1 MSTGK
6 PMSRREEWL
15 EFWERREAPFLRLL
29 PYVLLLLCTGFD
41 VATRHG
47 VGSAMRVDLALV
59 AAAAVVMTAID
70 RLDHR
75 TTWTE
80 PQTTFGP
87 RLATVVFAVLFGLS
101 AALVI
106 RQPLYGF
113 FSWTGYFWAW
123 RLFSGRGRLVGVAL
137 VAAVTAISQTGSGP
151 YDTVYA
157 IAGLVAVYLINAG
170 VASALTW
177 FGWIGNEQQQRR
189 AREVSALTE
198 ANARLEESL
207 RHNADLQEQLLTQAR
222 EAGISEERRRLA
234 REIHDTLAQGLM
246 GIITQ
251 LQAAQGAGGGA
262 DGPGGPGGSGRSGG
276 QAGARHI
283 ELAIDLARES
293 LTEARRSVQA
303 LAPEPLAGA
312 RLLDAID
319 DVSRRWC
326 ELHGLEV
333 SFTTTGTPRMM
344 RPEIEVA
351 LLRTAQEALANVTK
365 HAGATR
371 VGLTLSYMEDLVT
384 LDVRD
389 DGIGFV
395 TVNGSGPRRPRDGQG
410 GFGLS
415 SMRQRVEGVAGT
427 LEIESEPD
435 GGTAICAAIPAV
447 PLGERR

>member
-1 MSTGK
+1 MSTGT

-15 EFWERREAPFLRLL
+15 EFWERREAPFLRVL
-29 PYVLLLLCTGFD
+29 PYVLLLLCVGFD
-41 VATRHG
+41 IATRHG
-47 VGSAMRVDLALV
+47 VDRAMRIDLAL
-59 AAAAVVMTAID
+59 AASAAVVMAAMD

-80 PQTTFGP
+80 PNP
-87 RLATVVFAVLFGLS
+87 PVRPVPAVVVFAALFALS

-106 RQPLYGF
+106 SQPLYGF
-113 FSWTGYFWAW
+113 YTWTGYFWAW
-123 RLFSGRGRLVGVAL
+123 RLFTGRGRLIGVAL
-137 VAAVTAISQTGSGP
+137 TAAVTAVSQTGAGP

-157 IAGLVAVYLINAG
+157 IGGLVVVYLINAG
-170 VASALTW
+170 VACALTW
-177 FGWIGNEQQQRR
+177 FGWIGNEQQQHR

-251 LQAAQGAGGGA
+251 LQAAQGAAG
-262 DGPGGPGGSGRSGG
+262 D
-276 QAGARHI
+276 AGAGHI
-283 ELAIDLARES
+283 ELATELARES

-312 RLLDAID
+312 RLPDAIQ
-319 DVSRRWC
+319 DVSERWC
-326 ELHGLEV
+326 ALHGLEV
-333 SFTTTGTPRMM
+333 SFTITGTPRVM

-351 LLRTAQEALANVTK
+351 LLRTAQEALANVAK
-365 HAGATR
+365 HAHATR

-389 DGIGFV
+389 DGVGFV
-395 TVNGSGPRRPRDGQG
+395 TVNGSGPRRPRDAQG

-415 SMRQRVEGVAGT
+415 GMRQRVEGVAGT
-427 LEIESEPD
+427 LEIESEPE
-435 GGTAICAAIPAV
+435 GGTAVCAAIPAV
-447 PLGERR
+447 PLGDRS

>member
-1 MSTGK
+1 
-6 PMSRREEWL
+6 L
-15 EFWERREAPFLRLL
+15 
-29 PYVLLLLCTGFD
+29 
-41 VATRHG
+41 
-47 VGSAMRVDLALV
+47 
-59 AAAAVVMTAID
+59 
-70 RLDHR
+70 
-75 TTWTE
+75 
-80 PQTTFGP
+80 
-87 RLATVVFAVLFGLS
+87 VFAVLWGLS

-106 RQPLYGF
+106 SQPLYGF
-113 FSWTGYFWAW
+113 YSWTGYFWAW
-123 RLFSGRGRLVGVAL
+123 RLFRGRGRLIGVAL
-137 VAAVTAISQTGSGP
+137 VAAVTAVSQTGAGP

-157 IAGLVAVYLINAG
+157 IAGLIVVYLINAG

-207 RHNADLQEQLLTQAR
+207 RHNADLQEQLLIQAR

-251 LQAAQGAGGGA
+251 LQAAQGAGG
-262 DGPGGPGGSGRSGG
+262 D
-276 QAGARHI
+276 AGARHI
-283 ELAIDLARES
+283 ELATELARES

-312 RLLDAID
+312 RLPDAIQ
-319 DVSRRWC
+319 DVSARWC

-333 SFTTTGTPRMM
+333 SFTTTGTPRVM

-351 LLRTAQEALANVTK
+351 LLRTAQEALANVAK
-365 HAGATR
+365 HAHATR

-389 DGIGFV
+389 DGDGFV
-395 TVNGSGPRRPRDGQG
+395 TVNGSGPRRPRDDQG
-410 GFGLS
+410 GFGLQG
-415 SMRQRVEGVAGT
+415 MRQRVEGVAGT
-427 LEIESEPD
+427 LEIESEPG
-435 GGTAICAAIPAV
+435 GGTAICAAIPAA
-447 PLGERR
+447 PLGDRA

>member
-6 PMSRREEWL
+6 AMSRREEWL

-29 PYVLLLLCTGFD
+29 PYVLLVLCVAFD
-41 VATRHG
+41 IATRHG
-47 VGSAMRVDLALV
+47 FGRSMRIDLALV
-59 AAAAVVMTAID
+59 AAAAIVMAAMD

-80 PQTTFGP
+80 PRTFVGP
-87 RLATVVFAVLFGLS
+87 VVATLVFAVLLGLS

-113 FSWTGYFWAW
+113 YTWTGYFWAW
-123 RLFSGRGRLVGVAL
+123 RLFTGRGRLIGVAL
-137 VAAVTAISQTGSGP
+137 VAGVTAISQTGAGP
-151 YDTVYA
+151 YDSVYA
-157 IAGLVAVYLINAG
+157 IGGLVLVYLINAG

-222 EAGISEERRRLA
+222 ESGVSEERRRMA

-251 LQAAQGAGGGA
+251 LQAAQGAGTGGE
-262 DGPGGPGGSGRSGG
+262 
-276 QAGARHI
+276 AGARHV
-283 ELAIDLARES
+283 EVAIDLARES

-303 LAPEPLAGA
+303 LAPQPLAEA
-312 RLLDAID
+312 RLPDAIQ
-319 DVSRRWC
+319 DVAQRWC
-326 ELHGLEV
+326 ELHALEV
-333 SFTTTGTPRMM
+333 SVTTTGTPRVM
-344 RPEIEVA
+344 RPEVEVA
-351 LLRTAQEALANVTK
+351 LLRTAQEALANVAK
-365 HAGATR
+365 HAHASR
-371 VGLTLSYMEDLVT
+371 VGLTLSYMEDVVT

-389 DGIGFV
+389 DGVGFA
-395 TVNGSGPRRPRDGQG
+395 TVNGSGPRRPLDAPG
-410 GFGLS
+410 GFGLGG
-415 SMRQRVEGVAGT
+415 MRQRVEGVAGT

-435 GGTAICAAIPAV
+435 GGTAICAAVPAA
-447 PLGERR
+447 PLGDG

>member
-1 MSTGK
+1 MTTDK

-15 EFWERREAPFLRLL
+15 EFWEGREAPFLRLL
-29 PYVLLLLCTGFD
+29 PYVLLLLCVGLD
-41 VATRHG
+41 IATRKG
-47 VGSAMRVDLALV
+47 VGGAMQVDLAL
-59 AAAAVVMTAID
+59 AAAAAILMGAMD

-80 PQTTFGP
+80 PRAFVGP
-87 RLATVVFAVLFGLS
+87 VLATVAFAVLFAIS

-106 RQPLYGF
+106 SEPLYGF
-113 FSWTGYFWAW
+113 YTWTGYFWAW
-123 RLFSGRGRLVGVAL
+123 RLFTGPGRLIGVAL
-137 VAAVTAISQTGSGP
+137 VAMITAVSQTGAGP
-151 YDTVYA
+151 YDSVYA
-157 IAGLVAVYLINAG
+157 IGGLVVVYLINAG
-170 VASALTW
+170 VATALTW

-222 EAGISEERRRLA
+222 EAGVSEERRRMA

-251 LQAAQGAGGGA
+251 LQAAQGAGGAPVPETGT
-262 DGPGGPGGSGRSGG
+262 
-276 QAGARHI
+276 RHI

-303 LAPEPLAGA
+303 LAPQPLAEA
-312 RLLDAID
+312 RLPDAIQ
-319 DVSRRWC
+319 DVARRWC

-333 SFTTTGTPRMM
+333 SFTTTGSPRVM

-351 LLRTAQEALANVTK
+351 LLRTAQEALANVGK
-365 HAGATR
+365 HARASR
-371 VGLTLSYMEDLVT
+371 VGLTLSYMQDLVT

-389 DGIGFV
+389 DGVGFV
-395 TVNGSGPRRPRDGQG
+395 AVNGSGPRRPRDQQG

-415 SMRQRVEGVAGT
+415 GMRQRVEGVAGT

-435 GGTAICAAIPAV
+435 GGTAICAAIPVALV
-447 PLGERR
+447 GDGA

>member
-1 MSTGK
+1 MTTGK

-29 PYVLLLLCTGFD
+29 PYVLLVLCVVFD
-41 VATRHG
+41 IATRKG
-47 VGSAMRVDLALV
+47 VGAAMQVDLAL
-59 AAAAVVMTAID
+59 AAAAAIVMGAMD
-70 RLDHR
+70 RLDRR
-75 TTWTE
+75 TAWTE
-80 PQTTFGP
+80 PRTFIGP
-87 RLATVVFAVLFGLS
+87 VLATVVFTVLFALS

-113 FSWTGYFWAW
+113 YTWTGYFWAW
-123 RLFSGRGRLVGVAL
+123 RLFTGRGRLIGVAS
-137 VAAVTAISQTGSGP
+137 VAAVTAISQTGGGP
-151 YDTVYA
+151 YDSVYA

-222 EAGISEERRRLA
+222 AAGVSEERRRMA

-251 LQAAQGAGGGA
+251 LQAAQGAGGTVGA
-262 DGPGGPGGSGRSGG
+262 E
-276 QAGARHI
+276 ARTRRI
-283 ELAIDLARES
+283 ELAIELARES

-303 LAPEPLAGA
+303 LSPQPLAEA
-312 RLLDAID
+312 RLPDAIQ
-319 DVSRRWC
+319 DVAQRWC

-333 SFTTTGTPRMM
+333 SFTTTGSPRVM

-351 LLRTAQEALANVTK
+351 LLRTAQEALANVAK
-365 HAGATR
+365 HASATR

-389 DGIGFV
+389 DGVGFI
-395 TVNGSGPRRPRDGQG
+395 TVNGSGPRRPRDGQS

-415 SMRQRVEGVAGT
+415 GMRQRVEGVAGT
-427 LEIESEPD
+427 LEIESEPEA
-435 GGTAICAAIPAV
+435 GTAVCAAIPAA
-447 PLGERR
+447 PLGDGA

>member
-6 PMSRREEWL
+6 PMSRREQRL
-15 EFWERREAPFLRLL
+15 EFWERREAPFLRVL
-29 PYVLLLLCTGFD
+29 PYVLLLLCIGFD
-41 VATRHG
+41 IATRHG
-47 VGSAMRVDLALV
+47 VGGAMRIDLAL
-59 AAAAVVMTAID
+59 AAAAGLVMAAVD
-70 RLDHR
+70 RVDHR

-80 PQTTFGP
+80 PGMP
-87 RLATVVFAVLFGLS
+87 LAPVLAIIVFAVLWALS

-106 RQPLYGF
+106 SEPLYGF
-113 FSWTGYFWAW
+113 YTWTGYFWAW
-123 RLFSGRGRLVGVAL
+123 RLFIGRGRLIGVAL
-137 VAAVTAISQTGSGP
+137 MAAITAVSQTGAGP
-151 YDTVYA
+151 YSSVYA
-157 IAGLVAVYLINAG
+157 IGGLVVVYLINAG
-170 VASALTW
+170 VASTLTW
-177 FGWIGNEQQQRR
+177 FGWIGNEQQHRR

-198 ANARLEESL
+198 ANAKLEESL

-222 EAGISEERRRLA
+222 DAGVSAERRRMA

-251 LQAAQGAGGGA
+251 LQAAQGAGTGA
-262 DGPGGPGGSGRSGG
+262 GDE
-276 QAGARHI
+276 AGARRI

-303 LAPEPLAGA
+303 LTPEPLVGA
-312 RLLDAID
+312 RLPDAIE
-319 DVSRRWC
+319 DVAHRWC
-326 ELHGLEV
+326 ELHGLAV
-333 SFTTTGTPRMM
+333 SVTTTGTPRVM

-351 LLRTAQEALANVTK
+351 LLRTAQEALANVAK
-365 HAGATR
+365 HADATR

-395 TVNGSGPRRPRDGQG
+395 TVNGSGPPRPRDQG

-415 SMRQRVEGVAGT
+415 GMRQRVEGVAGK

-447 PLGERR
+447 MLGNGQ

>member
-1 MSTGK
+1 
-6 PMSRREEWL
+6 MSRREEWL
-15 EFWERREAPFLRLL
+15 EFWERRESSFLRLL
-29 PYVLLLLCTGFD
+29 PYVLLVLCVAFD
-41 VATRHG
+41 VATRKG
-47 VGSAMRVDLALV
+47 VGSAMQIDLAL
-59 AAAAVVMTAID
+59 AAAAALVMGAMD

-75 TTWTE
+75 TAWTE
-80 PQTTFGP
+80 PRTFVGP
-87 RLATVVFAVLFGLS
+87 VLATLVFAVMLGLS

-113 FSWTGYFWAW
+113 YTWTGYFWAW
-123 RLFSGRGRLVGVAL
+123 RLFIGRGRLIGVAL
-137 VAAVTAISQTGSGP
+137 VAAITAISQTGGGP
-151 YDTVYA
+151 YDSVYA
-157 IAGLVAVYLINAG
+157 IGGLVLVYLINAG

-222 EAGISEERRRLA
+222 EAGISEERRRMA

-251 LQAAQGAGGGA
+251 LQAAQSAGGT
-262 DGPGGPGGSGRSGG
+262 
-276 QAGARHI
+276 AGAEAGERRI
-283 ELAIDLARES
+283 GLAIDLARES

-303 LAPEPLAGA
+303 LAPQPLAEA
-312 RLLDAID
+312 RLPDAIQ
-319 DVSRRWC
+319 DVSQRWC

-333 SFTTTGTPRMM
+333 SFTTTGTPRVM

-351 LLRTAQEALANVTK
+351 LLRTAQEALANVAK
-365 HAGATR
+365 HAHASR

-389 DGIGFV
+389 DGIGFA
-395 TVNGSGPRRPRDGQG
+395 TVNGTGPRRPRDQPG

-415 SMRQRVEGVAGT
+415 GMRQRVEGVAGT

-435 GGTAICAAIPAV
+435 GGTAVCAAIPAAPV
-447 PLGERR
+447 GDGA